1 MCVSLGRDHWF
12 RLADCVGTSG
22 SCVLLFACAF
32 LHGILFS
39 GQTVPAP
46 ASTNAG
52 SFGGFAFGA
61 PTPAP
66 APFGATSATPV
77 PPSSGFGGFGISSAA
92 PAITSASN
100 PFVEPP
106 SNEAYAVGGYGRS
119 YPGWRRMTGAV
130 FQAQAAAVVAAH
142 TRGQGLPVM
151 DAQTDFTSMFGA
163 SVALYFDEHML
174 AHSTTAGTLLRTLKS
189 SAGRA
194 QLQGET
200 STGGPGFGGPSSTTR
215 WLDSP
220 PPPDQITHFAFQAAF
235 AQPPADKPTLF
246 VRDVRS
252 LRCR

>member
-1 MCVSLGRDHWF
+1 MCNWALTIRCL
-12 RLADCVGTSG
+12 LADCVGPSG

-52 SFGGFAFGA
+52 SFGGFASTNAGSFGGFAVGA

-106 SNEAYAVGGYGRS
+106 SNEAYAVGCNGRA
-119 YPGWRRMTGAV
+119 YPGWRRMTGVEFKAQVLAV
-130 FQAQAAAVVAAH
+130 AEAH

-151 DAQTDFTSMFGA
+151 DDQTDFNEFAGA
-163 SVALYFDEHML
+163 AALCFDQQVVARSE
-174 AHSTTAGTLLRTLKS
+174 AEGTLC
-189 SAGRA
+189 
-194 QLQGET
+194 
-200 STGGPGFGGPSSTTR
+200 SSTYKSIST
-215 WLDSP
+215 
-220 PPPDQITHFAFQAAF
+220 
-235 AQPPADKPTLF
+235 
-246 VRDVRS
+246 
-252 LRCR
+252 